1 MAVTPFI
8 GEIQMFAGNFQVL
21 GWAYCNGQLLPISQ
35 YDALFALI
43 GTTYGGDGV
52 NTFAVPNLQSR
63 VPVHAGT
70 GPGLST
76 YVLGQAAGTESVT
89 LTTNTM
95 PAHTHPVMASGVTG
109 TAATPANAVLAN
121 GSATNTNV
129 YKASNDFTNAVDL
142 NVSTVTAAGGNLPHS
157 NVQPYLALNFLI
169 ALEGI
174 FPQRN

>member
-8 GEIQMFAGNFQVL
+8 GEIQMFAGNFAVL
-21 GWAYCNGQLLPISQ
+21 GWAHCNGQLLPISQ

-43 GTTYGGDGV
+43 GTTYGGDGQT
-52 NTFAVPNLQSR
+52 TFALPNLQGR
-63 VPVHAGT
+63 VPVHQGT

-76 YVLGQAAGTESVT
+76 YVMGQAAGTESVT
-89 LTTNTM
+89 LTANAM

-109 TAATPANAVLAN
+109 TAATPGNAVLAN
-121 GSATNTNV
+121 GSAANTNV
-129 YKASNDFTNAVDL
+129 YKASNDFTAAVALNAGSVL
-142 NVSTVTAAGGNLPHS
+142 NAGGNQPHD
-157 NVQPYLALNFLI
+157 NIQPYLALNFLI